1 MSTARPL
8 LLPDRRGPDLRPAP
22 PPPAT
27 ATLDHR
33 GAGGAQDT
41 TTAAGDTAR
50 RSPTSDPAPSKSP
63 MAKQMVFESDARE
76 AILRGVDKL
85 AKAVTTTLGPRGR
98 NAVIDKGW
106 GAPTVT
112 KDGVTVAEEIQLKDP
127 YEQMGAQLVKEV
139 ASKTSDVAGD
149 GTTTA
154 TMLTRTIFAGGLKAI
169 TAGAAPARL
178 NAGMQD
184 AAAKIAAKL
193 EQMSS
198 KVGGNDEIKQIAT
211 VSANNDPVVGKL
223 IADAMK
229 KVGNDG
235 VITVEDGKSMDTTV
249 DVVEGMQFD
258 RGFLSPHFVTSP
270 EDMEAQFEN
279 GLVLVHEGKISNVQ
293 SLLPILESIRESGK
307 SLLILAEDVEND
319 ALATLV
325 VNKMNGVLKVCAV
338 KAPGYGDRR
347 KQMLLDI
354 AAITGATA
362 IMKDTGMELEQV
374 TPQHLGSAR
383 RITISSDATTMV
395 GGKGRKE
402 DVAARVDQ
410 IRGEIQTTTSDYDR
424 EKLQERL
431 AKLTGGI
438 AQINVGGATDTE
450 VKERKALIED
460 ALHATRAAVE
470 EGVLPGGGVALLRA
484 RGASL
489 DLKMR
494 DDVDY
499 NLGIDTLHDAMAG
512 PITQIAENAGFDGAV
527 VAHKVTKERK
537 QSFGFNALTG
547 EYGDMVDMGIIDP
560 AKVTKSALQNA
571 VSVATLLLTTDALI
585 ANKPDPTP
593 AAPGGGEMDGMGGM
607 DDMGMGGMGF

>member
-1 MSTARPL
+1 
-8 LLPDRRGPDLRPAP
+8 
-22 PPPAT
+22 
-27 ATLDHR
+27 
-33 GAGGAQDT
+33 
-41 TTAAGDTAR
+41 
-50 RSPTSDPAPSKSP
+50 

-112 KDGVTVAEEIQLKDP
+112 KDGVTVAEEIQLQNP

-178 NAGMQD
+178 NAAMQD
-184 AAAKIAAKL
+184 GAAKVVAKL
-193 EQMSS
+193 DAMST

-211 VSANNDPVVGKL
+211 ISANNDPAVGKL

-229 KVGNDG
+229 KVGRDG
-235 VITVEDGKSMDTTV
+235 VITVEDGKSMVTNV

-270 EDMEAQFEN
+270 EDMECQFDNAQI
-279 GLVLVHEGKISNVQ
+279 LIHEAKISNVQ
-293 SLLPILESIRESGK
+293 ALLPLLEANKDSGK
-307 SLLILAEDVEND
+307 PLLLIAEDIENE

-325 VNKMNGVLKVCAV
+325 VNKMRGILNICAV

-347 KQMLLDI
+347 KQMLLDL
-354 AAITGATA
+354 AALTGATA
-362 IMKDTGMELEQV
+362 IMKDTGMELEAV

-383 RITISSDATTMV
+383 RLTVSADATTIV
-395 GGKGRKE
+395 GGKGKKA
-402 DVAARVDQ
+402 DVEARVAQ
-410 IRGEIQTTTSDYDR
+410 IRAEIDNTTSDYDR

-484 RGASL
+484 REVIL
-489 DLKMR
+489 DLKLR
-494 DDVDY
+494 DDIDY
-499 NLGIDTLHDAMAG
+499 NLGIDTLYKALAR
-512 PITQIAENAGFDGAV
+512 PIHQIAENAGFDGAV
-527 VAHKVTKERK
+527 VGHKVLRERK
-537 QSFGFNALTG
+537 QTFGFNALTG
-547 EYGDMVDMGIIDP
+547 EYGDMVAMGILDP

-571 VSVATLLLTTDALI
+571 ISVATLLLTTDALI
-585 ANKPDPTP
+585 VNKPEPQG